1 MAHAADTLT
10 PARLF
15 ALREA
20 IARTGE
26 TFAEQRAGVGPGA
39 ATPPWD
45 AVVLTCATESQA
57 AAAREEL
64 GRRHAQGL
72 FPDGCTLL
80 ALPDPPSGR
89 VGSGGAT
96 LLALEALATR
106 WLAESGSG
114 VAAAAD
120 LFRERRVLLVHS
132 GGESQRLPMY
142 AALGK
147 IFAPLPVLLPEAAP
161 RAGGPGGAG
170 ATIFDWLYL
179 LASTL
184 PGAPGEVTLLSGDVM
199 PVLNPLRLER
209 ERYAVRGVAI
219 PVPAAQGQQFG
230 VYVPDADGAARRI
243 LQKPTPDALRAA
255 GAVDEDGR
263 VAVDTGI
270 VTLRAPALEGLLRA
284 AGLAARGA
292 AMRRSGSAL
301 LPVAGGAAPWDLY
314 RDWLPHLARERAG
327 GSDGGA
333 LPAAVA
339 HALAQ
344 ATETLVA
351 GVAYAQDGAFV
362 HLGTS
367 RDFHDAVSS
376 GSLLRR
382 LFPFTSQRE
391 SVVLGGTQVEAAF
404 VGRSLLGSQ
413 VRLAR
418 GSVVD
423 HCRAVGAL
431 VLGEGAMASGLDVP
445 AGARLAVAAGRLC
458 YQTLV
463 RSQPGAR
470 RVTVVLGIDDNPKLP
485 AGEATFNGL
494 PLADWMAARGVTAAD
509 LWPEGKAGLLWD
521 ARLFP
526 ADEDDREFVVLDWL
540 QDSAAARTTRGPA
553 RDTLANWRALQR
565 HSLHELLDSADAE
578 AIAAWREAL
587 VAEVAAAR
595 VEADVAGGGDESFAG
610 LTHTLSP
617 GQRHGAVQ
625 RLRALAE
632 DVRRPAL
639 ERARYWRVLADMAPP
654 GGGGGAN
661 SASDAGS
668 TRVDLEDRAAAAVR
682 EAVSRP
688 AGGSGRPL
696 QLREGRRV
704 RVAAPVRVDFGGGW
718 TDTPPFSLER
728 GGAVLNAALTLD
740 GELPLW
746 AEAEALPDPEI
757 VLEAA
762 DLVATARVRRAED
775 VAGHADPS
783 DPFALHKACLVLAGL
798 VDPRAPDPL
807 AALRAAGAGVRLRT
821 GGRIPRGSGLGTSSI
836 IGAAAMR
843 ALGELLGAPQDDA
856 ELSRQTLELEQLM
869 TTGGG
874 WQDQMGAIAPGL
886 KLVSTEPGMDQRPV
900 VEQIHFTPEQRA
912 LFESH
917 LVVAYTG
924 HHRLAKNILRQ
935 VVMRYLGRDPLAM
948 QALSQLRTVAGQLAR
963 AARDLNF
970 ELFGTLVNQAWLLN
984 KTLDPQTSFPAVE
997 RLFSALAP
1005 HAYGAKLVGAGGGG
1019 FLVAVTRRPDAGDLV
1034 ADLLARDREFA
1045 YAYVVP
1051 HRLWT
1056 GGLQVESS
1064 VTAEGAQ
1071 RGTAGA

>member
-1 MAHAADTLT
+1 MVATLAVDELA

-26 TFAEQRAGVGPGA
+26 TFAEQRAGIGPGG
-39 ATPPWD
+39 ATPAWD

-64 GRRHAQGL
+64 ARRRAQGL
-72 FPDGCTLL
+72 FPDGCALL
-80 ALPDPPSGR
+80 TLPDPPGQR

-96 LLALEALATR
+96 LLALESVASH
-106 WLAESGSG
+106 WLAAGGGG
-114 VAAAAD
+114 VAGITE
-120 LFRERRVLLVHS
+120 LFRERRVLVIHS

-161 RAGGPGGAG
+161 RAGGAG

-243 LQKPTPDALRAA
+243 LQKPSLDALHSA
-255 GAVDEDGR
+255 GAIDEEGR

-270 VTLRAPALEGLLRA
+270 VTLRPAALEGLLRA
-284 AGLAARGA
+284 AGLAVRGDA
-292 AMRRSGSAL
+292 TRRAGSAL
-301 LPVAGGAAPWDLY
+301 LPAQGGAAPWDLY
-314 RDWLPHLARERAG
+314 RDWLPHLARERG
-327 GSDGGA
+327 RDDV
-333 LPAAVA
+333 LPDPVA
-339 HALAQ
+339 QALAG

-351 GVAYAQDGAFV
+351 GVAYAEDGAFI

-391 SVVLGGTQVEAAF
+391 SVVLAGAQIEAAF
-404 VGRSLLGSQ
+404 AGRSLLGSET
-413 VRLAR
+413 RLAR
-418 GSVVD
+418 GAVVD
-423 HCRAVGAL
+423 HCRALGAL
-431 VLGEGAMASGLDVP
+431 ELGEGAMASGLDVP
-445 AGARLAVAAGRLC
+445 PGTRLRVTAGRLC

-463 RSQPGAR
+463 KTQ
-470 RVTVVLGIDDNPKLP
+470 RVTVVLGIDDNPKL
-485 AGEATFNGL
+485 GLNDATFQGQGL
-494 PLADWMAARGVTAAD
+494 REWMTARGVSASD
-509 LWPEGKAGLLWD
+509 LWQDGAVGQLWN
-521 ARLFP
+521 ARLFV
-526 ADEDDREFVVLDWL
+526 ADVDDADRSVLDWL
-540 QDSAAARTTRGPA
+540 QAVAPADPGADTSLDRWRAARRYSL
-553 RDTLANWRALQR
+553 RD
-565 HSLHELLDSADAE
+565 LLDLADAE
-578 AIAAWREAL
+578 AIAGWREAL

-595 VEADVAGGGDESFAG
+595 VAADVEGGGDESFAG
-610 LTHTLSP
+610 LANALSG
-617 GQRHGAVQ
+617 GQRHGTVQ
-625 RLRALAE
+625 RLDAAAS
-632 DVRRPAL
+632 DSGRPAL
-639 ERARYWRVLADMAPP
+639 GRARYWRILADLAFPDEDP
-654 GGGGGAN
+654 LASQEEGAAAR
-661 SASDAGS
+661 SGVVSGES
-668 TRVDLEDRAAAAVR
+668 TRTEYEDRAAAAVR

-688 AGGSGRPL
+688 AAGGGRE
-696 QLREGRRV
+696 LRLRV
-704 RVAAPVRVDFGGGW
+704 GQRTRVAAPVRVDFGGGW

-728 GGAVLNAALTLD
+728 GGAVLNAALSLD

-746 AEAEALPDPEI
+746 AEAETLPDPEI

-762 DLVATARVRRAED
+762 DLATTARVRRAED
-775 VAGHADPS
+775 VVGHAGPS
-783 DPFALHKACLVLAGL
+783 DPFALHKACLVLAGV
-798 VDPRAPDPL
+798 VDPRAADPL

-836 IGAAAMR
+836 IGAAALR
-843 ALGELLGAPQDDA
+843 ALGKLLGAPQDDA

-886 KLVSTEPGMDQRPV
+886 KLVSTGPGMEQRPL
-900 VEQIHFTPEQRA
+900 VEQIVFTAEQQA

-948 QALSQLRTVAGQLAR
+948 QALYQLRGVAGQLAR
-963 AARDLNF
+963 AARSLDF

-1005 HAYGAKLVGAGGGG
+1005 HVYGAKLVGAGGGG
-1019 FLVAVTRRPDAGDLV
+1019 FLVAVTRRPDSGDLV
-1034 ADLLARDREFA
+1034 ADLLARDRDFA

-1056 GGLQVESS
+1056 GGLDVVVS
-1064 VTAEGAQ
+1064 G
-1071 RGTAGA
+1071 